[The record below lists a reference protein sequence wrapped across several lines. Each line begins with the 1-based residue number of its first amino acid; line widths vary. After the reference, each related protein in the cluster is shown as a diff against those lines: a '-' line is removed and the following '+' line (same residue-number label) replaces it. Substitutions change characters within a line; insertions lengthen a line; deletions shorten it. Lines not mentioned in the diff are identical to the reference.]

1 MFCCRVRYSLSES
14 TVFLVGGYGIPCR
27 RVRYSLSEGTVF
39 LVGEYGITLQVH
51 LRGIIAAFAGLL
63 SKLLSEPG
71 RSAPRRGANLWES
84 TVFFVGEYGIDLS
97 AGTVLGETW
106 RGGRSCGRVRYRFV
120 GEYGIRGKPGGEA
133 VLVGEYGI
141 LRRRSP
147 ASQSDIYGKIL
158 GFYGT
163 LRRKNRSSSSDDDGW
178 SICRRVRYS
187 LIQKVV
193 TCWAPR

>member
-1 MFCCRVRYSLSES
+1 MFCCRVRYSLSGS
-14 TVFLVGGYGIPCR
+14 TVFLVGGYGIPCG
-27 RVRYSLSEGTVF
+27 RVRYSLWESTVF
-39 LVGEYGITLQVH
+39 LVGEYGIALQVH

-97 AGTVLGETW
+97 AGTVLGETG
-106 RGGRSCGRVRYRFV
+106 RGSRSCRRVRYSSEKGRLPL
-120 GEYGIRGKPGGEA
+120 RAMSMGK
-133 VLVGEYGI
+133 
-141 LRRRSP
+141 
-147 ASQSDIYGKIL
+147 
-158 GFYGT
+158 
-163 LRRKNRSSSSDDDGW
+163 SSVSTALSGARIGHPYQDDGW

>member
-1 MFCCRVRYSLSES
+1 MFCCRVRYSLSEG
-14 TVFLVGGYGIPCR
+14 TVFLVGEYGIPCR

-106 RGGRSCGRVRYRFV
+106 RGGRSCGRVRYSSEKVVRLLKRYLWENPRFLRHSQAQESV
-120 GEYGIRGKPGGEA
+120 ILIRVMRITDLSEGTVFIDSESAHLLGTPV
-133 VLVGEYGI
+133 VLVGDPGN
-141 LRRRSP
+141 S
-147 ASQSDIYGKIL
+147 
-158 GFYGT
+158 
-163 LRRKNRSSSSDDDGW
+163 
-178 SICRRVRYS
+178 
-187 LIQKVV
+187 
-193 TCWAPR
+193 CWASGSRASDTGRL